1 MSSCVLDASAL
12 MALLRNEPGADAVR
26 QAISQG
32 AAICTVNVSEVVAKL
47 NEAGMPVDD
56 IRQAIQSLG
65 LTVADFNMDLA
76 YQAGVLRAQTR
87 HTRHIGLSLGDR
99 ACLALAIHLNL
110 QVVTADR
117 ACAALSLGPSITV
130 IR

>member
-26 QAISQG
+26 QAIAQG
-32 AAICTVNVSEVVAKL
+32 ATMCTVNVAEVVAKL
-47 NEAGMPVDD
+47 NEAGMPADD
-56 IRQAIQSLG
+56 IRQAIQPLG
-65 LTVADFNMDLA
+65 LTVADFNIDLA
-76 YQAGVLRAQTR
+76 YQAGVLRAR
-87 HTRHIGLSLGDR
+87 TRHIGLSLGDR

-110 QVVTADR
+110 PALTADR
-117 ACAALSLGPSITV
+117 AWAALDLVLSITV

>member
-12 MALLRNEPGADAVR
+12 MALLRNEPGTDAVR
-26 QAISQG
+26 QAIAQG

-56 IRQAIQSLG
+56 IRQTIEPLG
-65 LTVADFNMDLA
+65 LTVADFDIDLA
-76 YQAGVLRAQTR
+76 YQASALRAQ
-87 HTRHIGLSLGDR
+87 TRHIGLSLGDR
-99 ACLALAIHLNL
+99 ACLALAIHLDL
-110 QVVTADR
+110 PAITADR
-117 ACAALSLGPSITV
+117 AWAALALGPSITV